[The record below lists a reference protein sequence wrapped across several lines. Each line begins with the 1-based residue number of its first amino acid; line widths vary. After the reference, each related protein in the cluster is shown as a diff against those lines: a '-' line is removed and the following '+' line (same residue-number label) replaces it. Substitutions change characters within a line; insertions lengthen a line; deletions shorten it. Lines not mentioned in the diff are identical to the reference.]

1 MKKEV
6 LQWHPAFFAG
16 LQIELEEEKDNLI
29 FENEHQLG
37 TKPKEIDV
45 LIIKKEKDIPVRK
58 NIGRIFRKHNIVEY
72 KSPADYLS
80 IDDFYKVYAYA
91 CFYKADTPKEN
102 SIPITDI
109 TITFVCQGYPRKL
122 IKHLKKVWNYQVVRQ
137 EAGIYLIDKRM
148 AEDVLPMQI
157 IVPGKLGKKENLWLS
172 SLTNE
177 LTDKEGKRQL
187 VEEYQRHSD
196 NILYESVMDVV
207 VRANEKE
214 FEEVKGMCKALEE
227 LMADVIE
234 ERVAEQVEQR
244 VAEQLERRVEE
255 QLEQRVAEQVEQR
268 VAEQVEQ
275 RVEERL
281 EQRVEE
287 QLEQRIEE
295 QLEQRVTKRLEQRV
309 AEQVEQ
315 GMKNIVYN
323 LIKRKMSDAD
333 ICAITECAPQFVE
346 MVRKLA

>member
-6 LQWHPAFFAG
+6 LQWHPAFYAG

-102 SIPITDI
+102 DIPITDI

-122 IKHLKKVWNYQVVRQ
+122 IKHLKKVWNYQIVRQ

-157 IVPGKLGKKENLWLS
+157 IVTGRLGKKENLWLS

-244 VAEQLERRVEE
+244 VEEQLERRVEEQLERRVEE
-255 QLEQRVAEQVEQR
+255 QLEQRVEEQLERRIAEQVEY
-268 VAEQVEQ
+268 
-275 RVEERL
+275 
-281 EQRVEE
+281 
-287 QLEQRIEE
+287 
-295 QLEQRVTKRLEQRV
+295 
-309 AEQVEQ
+309 
-315 GMKNIVYN
+315 GMKNIVQN
-323 LIKRKMSDAD
+323 MIKRKMSDAD

>member
-122 IKHLKKVWNYQVVRQ
+122 IKHLKKVWNYQVIKQ

-157 IVPGKLGKKENLWLS
+157 IVTGRLGKKENLWLS

-244 VAEQLERRVEE
+244 VAEQLERRVAE
-255 QLEQRVAEQVEQR
+255 QLERRVAEQLERR
-268 VAEQVEQ
+268 VAEQL
-275 RVEERL
+275 ER
-281 EQRVEE
+281 
-287 QLEQRIEE
+287 
-295 QLEQRVTKRLEQRV
+295 RV
-309 AEQVEQ
+309 AEQLERRVAEQLELRIAEQVEH
-315 GMKNIVYN
+315 GMKNIVQN
-323 LIKRKMSDAD
+323 MIKRKMSDAD

>member
-72 KSPADYLS
+72 KSPVDYLS

-102 SIPITDI
+102 GIPITDI

-122 IKHLKKVWNYQVVRQ
+122 IRHLKKVWNYQVVRQ

-157 IVPGKLGKKENLWLS
+157 IVTGKLGKKENLWLS

-196 NILYESVMDVV
+196 NKLYESVMDVV

-234 ERVAEQVEQR
+234 ERVAEQVELRVAEQVELR
-244 VAEQLERRVEE
+244 VAEQLELQVAEQLERRVEE
-255 QLEQRVAEQVEQR
+255 QLERRVAEQLERR
-268 VAEQVEQ
+268 VTEQVEE
-275 RVEERL
+275 RVAERL
-281 EQRVEE
+281 EQ
-287 QLEQRIEE
+287 Q
-295 QLEQRVTKRLEQRV
+295 V
-309 AEQVEQ
+309 AKQVEH
-315 GMKNIVYN
+315 GMKNIIQN
-323 LIKRKMSDAD
+323 MIKRKMSDAD

>member
-6 LQWHPAFFAG
+6 LQWHPAFYAG

-157 IVPGKLGKKENLWLS
+157 IVTGRLGKKENLWLS

-177 LTDKEGKRQL
+177 LTDKEGKRRL

-244 VAEQLERRVEE
+244 VAEQLE
-255 QLEQRVAEQVEQR
+255 QRVAEQVEQR

-275 RVEERL
+275 RVA
-281 EQRVEE
+281 
-287 QLEQRIEE
+287 E
-295 QLEQRVTKRLEQRV
+295 QLEQRVVKQVEEQLILR
-309 AEQVEQ
+309 VEQ
-315 GMKNIVYN
+315 GLKNIVQN
-323 LIKRKMSDAD
+323 MIKRKMSDAD
-333 ICAITECAPQFVE
+333 ICAIAECAPQFVE

>member
-72 KSPADYLS
+72 KSPVDYLS

-157 IVPGKLGKKENLWLS
+157 IVTGRLGKKENLWLS

-177 LTDKEGKRQL
+177 LTDKEGKRRL

-244 VAEQLERRVEE
+244 VAEQVEQRVAEQLERRVAEQLERQVAEQLEQRVAE

-268 VAEQVEQ
+268 VDEQILL
-275 RVEERL
+275 R
-281 EQRVEE
+281 
-287 QLEQRIEE
+287 
-295 QLEQRVTKRLEQRV
+295 
-309 AEQVEQ
+309 VEQ
-315 GMKNIVYN
+315 GMKNIVQN
-323 LIKRKMSDAD
+323 MIKRKMSDAD